1 MAIRISGLT
10 SGLDTDSIVQ
20 ELVSAYST
28 KKENIEKKQT
38 KLSWTQDAWKE
49 MPLEEHLKHYESQG
63 IERREA
69 IKLVAKDRGVPK
81 REIYNMTLNFPK

>member
-49 MPLEEHLKHYESQG
+49 MNTK
-63 IERREA
+63 
-69 IKLVAKDRGVPK
+69 
-81 REIYNMTLNFPK
+81 IYGFYSKSLTSSNS

>member
-38 KLSWTQDAWKE
+38 KKQF
-49 MPLEEHLKHYESQG
+49 
-63 IERREA
+63 
-69 IKLVAKDRGVPK
+69 K
-81 REIYNMTLNFPK
+81 RCVEN

>member
-38 KLSWTQDAWKE
+38 KLSWTQMCIRDRSYSRTQQQQKN
-49 MPLEEHLKHYESQG
+49 LQQQ
-63 IERREA
+63 
-69 IKLVAKDRGVPK
+69 AKSFPHSPK
-81 REIYNMTLNFPK
+81 D

>member
-1 MAIRISGLT
+1 MAIRITGLV

-28 KKENIEKKQT
+28 KKEDIEKKQT

-49 MPLEEHLKHYESQG
+49 MNTKIYSFYSKSLTDF
-63 IERREA
+63 
-69 IKLVAKDRGVPK
+69 KLSL
-81 REIYNMTLNFPK
+81 IHI

>member
-49 MPLEEHLKHYESQG
+49 MSLGDHMKLYEEQG
-63 IERREA
+63 MNRKDA
-69 IKLVAKDRGVPK
+69 MKQVAKDRGVGK
-81 REIYNMTLNFPK
+81 REIYQALLEEE

>member
-1 MAIRISGLT
+1 MAIRSSGLT
-10 SGLDTDSIVQ
+10 SGLDTDAIVQ

-49 MPLEEHLKHYESQG
+49 MNTKIYG
-63 IERREA
+63 IYRKSLTEF
-69 IKLVAKDRGVPK
+69 KF
-81 REIYNMTLNFPK
+81 MTSFYGM

>member
-28 KKENIEKKQT
+28 KKENIEK
-38 KLSWTQDAWKE
+38 
-49 MPLEEHLKHYESQG
+49 
-63 IERREA
+63 EA
-69 IKLVAKDRGVPK
+69 DKAFLDTGCVEGNEYKNLRF
-81 REIYNMTLNFPK
+81 LQ

>member
-49 MPLEEHLKHYESQG
+49 MNTKIYGFYSKSLTEFKFMTSFNG
-63 IERREA
+63 M
-69 IKLVAKDRGVPK
+69 K
-81 REIYNMTLNFPK
+81 RQHCQILPRQP

>member
-49 MPLEEHLKHYESQG
+49 MNTK
-63 IERREA
+63 
-69 IKLVAKDRGVPK
+69 
-81 REIYNMTLNFPK
+81 IYGF

>member
-49 MPLEEHLKHYESQG
+49 MNTKIYGFYSKF
-63 IERREA
+63 I
-69 IKLVAKDRGVPK
+69 DRVQIHDK
-81 REIYNMTLNFPK
+81 F